1 MTDEQIK
8 KSLQK
13 ILDKLHDEK
22 KGIFRHNSKLKNG
35 IIKTQLALSRSIP
48 IKDVP
53 FNVSGKEI
61 IEQKLGDII
70 SCTGMTKAFLE
81 AGKNSGLDL
90 KAVITVNKELLDKG
104 ETNNDH
110 TVPAVKMQ
118 DGQYHII
125 EPRCKYIDASN
136 CRKLLSLPV
145 KIGQQV
151 FHILNSLKDQ
161 EYEVVAIIDQEEL
174 EKIKTLKDVENK
186 NHRHN
191 LFINIDKQR

>member
-8 KSLQK
+8 LSLQK
-13 ILDKLHDEK
+13 ILNKLHDNK
-22 KGIFRHNSKLKNG
+22 HGIFRHNSKIKNG
-35 IIKTQLALSRSIP
+35 IIKTQLALLRSIP

-53 FNVSGKEI
+53 FNVSGDEI

-70 SCTGMTKAFLE
+70 SCTGITKAFLA

-90 KAVITVNKELLDKG
+90 KAVITVNKKSLDKG

-110 TVPAVKMQ
+110 IVPAVQMQ

-125 EPRCKYIDASN
+125 EPRCKYIDSPN
-136 CRKLLSLPV
+136 CQKLLSQPI
-145 KIGQQV
+145 KIGQEV
-151 FHILNSLKDQ
+151 FHILNNLKDQ
-161 EYEVVAIIDQEEL
+161 AYEVVAIINQAEL

-186 NHRHN
+186 NHRPN
-191 LFINIDKQR
+191 FIINIDKQR